1 MVIEKV
7 YDYYQYEGKDSY
19 GQPMLSTEAKGTI
32 NMAIIN
38 TVKSVND
45 SADYLREEFLGLTW
59 DKDIDDTYVIQYG
72 DKRLKV
78 LYVITAP
85 RLKSQVIMTEM
96 F

>member
-1 MVIEKV
+1 MIIERV

-32 NMAIIN
+32 NMAIYN

-45 SADYLREEFLGLTW
+45 SVDYLREEYVGLTW
-59 DKDIDDTYVIQYG
+59 DKDIDETYVIQYG
-72 DKRLKV
+72 DKKLKV
-78 LYVITAP
+78 LYVVSAP
-85 RLKSQVIMTEM
+85 RLRNQVFMTEM